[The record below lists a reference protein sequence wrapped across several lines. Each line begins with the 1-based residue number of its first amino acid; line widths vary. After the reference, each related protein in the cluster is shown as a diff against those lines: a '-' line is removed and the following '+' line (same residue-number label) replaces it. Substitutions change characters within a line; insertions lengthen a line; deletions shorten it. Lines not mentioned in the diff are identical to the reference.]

1 VSNPGPTG
9 PVPGWR
15 WTSELFKGNSGA
27 LIHESEVP
35 NALLAFQ
42 GVVRFEL
49 QPLECFPSVAVHINS
64 PGCTLFLPLAFV
76 RKHVS
81 KSRHGCSCNKTA
93 KVLHFTGCIF
103 GALSLLLW
111 GKCFIVPPCSS
122 AEVLRQ
128 QKQWFGPERKKE
140 LTGGKEGR
148 VRESRIAE
156 LSDFLLNPTRHIR
169 IH

>member
-1 VSNPGPTG
+1 MSNPGPTL
-9 PVPGWR
+9 PVSGWR

-35 NALLAFQ
+35 NALLPFQ

-64 PGCTLFLPLAFV
+64 TRCTLFLPLAFV

-103 GALSLLLW
+103 VLYRCCCEGNVLLYRCVPALRFCANKSNDLGQK
-111 GKCFIVPPCSS
+111 GK
-122 AEVLRQ
+122 RN
-128 QKQWFGPERKKE
+128 KQEE
-140 LTGGKEGR
+140 E
-148 VRESRIAE
+148 EDE
-156 LSDFLLNPTRHIR
+156 
-169 IH
+169 